1 MNFAGAAIA
10 AAESH
15 LAGRDPVLAG
25 LVARYGPCT
34 LVSRRRPTGGHFEA
48 LASSIAYQQ
57 LAGRAAEVIWG
68 RVRALVPGDFTAPQ
82 VVALEPG
89 ALRSAGL
96 SEAKARSVADLA
108 ARVTSGALD
117 LDHVASLDDE
127 EVVAQLS
134 QVRGIGRWTAQ
145 MFLLFRLGRL
155 DVWPTGDLGVRRGYA
170 LAYGLDAPPPAA
182 AMEGL
187 GEPFRPWRSVVAW
200 YCWRAADLGVSD
212 LPTGR

>member
-1 MNFAGAAIA
+1 MNFAGGTIA
-10 AAESH
+10 AAEAE
-15 LAGRDPVLAG
+15 LARRDPVIAG

-34 LVSRRRPTGGHFEA
+34 LVSRRHPTGGHFEA

-68 RVRALVPGDFTAPQ
+68 RVRALVPGDFTAPR
-82 VVALEPG
+82 VMALEPG
-89 ALRSAGL
+89 VLRSAGL

-108 ARVTSGALD
+108 SRVTSGTLD

-145 MFLLFRLGRL
+145 MFLVFCLGRL

-170 LAYGLDAPPPAA
+170 LVYGLATPPPPAA
-182 AMEGL
+182 MERL
-187 GEPFRPWRSVVAW
+187 GDPLRPWRSVMAW
-200 YCWRAADLGVSD
+200 YCWRAADLGVSN